1 MTNSVKILVD
11 ILLRKENIMKPKLL
25 KNLKRWSILKY
36 FKTFN
41 CYKNLSDIEKPIEI
55 KLISSEGKEF
65 RIDAKVAE
73 YSQYVAKRLNDPK
86 VERDGKV
93 VFKLP
98 NIETIV
104 LQKIIKWCMQH
115 SNITDEVD
123 EENFDNF
130 LKHESD
136 SLIRKI
142 FGASLF
148 LEIKLLLDQTS
159 QIISERIQKAIDM
172 PKEDAKYVNKN
183 GHFDCNEGF
192 ILKNRYKISGR
203 IGKGTFGSVFKALDL
218 ENRTWVAIK
227 IIKNSKGY
235 KHLGKNEVRI
245 LQRLTAKSGFAPE
258 TTGIIHMLDNFEFKN
273 HVCIVFD
280 LLGKNLYQ
288 YMQENQFQP
297 LPIDQ
302 VRRFA
307 HQILKSIKSIHEMNL
322 THTDLK
328 PENIVLDKNKNVKI
342 IDFGSAT
349 FDHEF
354 HFPLISTRNYRAPE
368 VVLGL
373 EWFSGS
379 DIWSIGCI
387 IYEMAFA
394 RVLFPSFYDCDR
406 EHLKAMEYVIGSM
419 PMQMKIQSEKD
430 LFDVKGHVRK
440 NKNTEKI
447 STQWVKPLNEVFE
460 AKVNESVEYESWRD
474 LKDLLTKMLKYDPNE
489 RITASK
495 ALKHEFFYTN
505 L

>member
-1 MTNSVKILVD
+1 
-11 ILLRKENIMKPKLL
+11 
-25 KNLKRWSILKY
+25 
-36 FKTFN
+36 
-41 CYKNLSDIEKPIEI
+41 
-55 KLISSEGKEF
+55 
-65 RIDAKVAE
+65 
-73 YSQYVAKRLNDPK
+73 
-86 VERDGKV
+86 
-93 VFKLP
+93 
-98 NIETIV
+98 
-104 LQKIIKWCMQH
+104 
-115 SNITDEVD
+115 
-123 EENFDNF
+123 
-130 LKHESD
+130 
-136 SLIRKI
+136 
-142 FGASLF
+142 
-148 LEIKLLLDQTS
+148 
-159 QIISERIQKAIDM
+159 M
-172 PKEDAKYVNKN
+172 PKEDAQYVNKN

-192 ILKNRYKISGR
+192 LLTNRYMISGR

-218 ENRTWVAIK
+218 ENNNWVAIK

-235 KHLGKNEVRI
+235 MPLGKHEVKI
-245 LQRLTAKSGFAPE
+245 LQRLAATSGLPAPE
-258 TTGIIHMLDNFEFKN
+258 STGIIHMLDNFEFKN

-288 YMQENQFQP
+288 YMQDNQFQP
-297 LPIDQ
+297 LPIYR

-307 HQILKSIKSIHEMNL
+307 YQILKSIKSIHEMDL

-373 EWFSGS
+373 DWSSAS

-394 RVLFPSFYDCDR
+394 RVLFPSFYDCDN

-419 PMQMKIQSEKD
+419 PMQMKLQTEKG

-440 NKNTEKI
+440 NANTEKI
-447 STQWVKPLNEVFE
+447 STQWVKPLNDMFE
-460 AKVNESVEYESWRD
+460 LFEHEDYWRD

-489 RITASK
+489 RITASE
-495 ALKHEFFYTN
+495 ALKHEFFFTN